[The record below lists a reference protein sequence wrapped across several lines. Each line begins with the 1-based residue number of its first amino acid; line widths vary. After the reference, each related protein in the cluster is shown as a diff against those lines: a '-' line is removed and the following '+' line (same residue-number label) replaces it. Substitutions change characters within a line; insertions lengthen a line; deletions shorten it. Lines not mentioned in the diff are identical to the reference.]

1 MTICRGLNITQLK
14 LDAWLDC
21 FKREEGESAVEEFIF
36 QIRDLFYFGSN
47 RM

>member
-21 FKREEGESAVEEFIF
+21 FKREEGEKCS
-36 QIRDLFYFGSN
+36 
-47 RM
+47 